1 MKYSGIGG
9 QAVIEGI
16 MMKNGDDYATAVRKP
31 DGQIEVEKDRYV
43 SLTERVKFFSLP
55 FVRGVFSFADS
66 MIIGMRTLTW
76 SASFFE
82 DDEDSEPGK
91 FELWLDRVF
100 GEKLETALMS
110 LVMVFSVVTA
120 IGILMVFPMVVSR
133 VLKQEIPSE
142 TVMAILEGVLRILIF
157 IGYIKLISRMED
169 IRRTFMYHGAEH
181 KCINCIE
188 HGLPLNV
195 ENVRRSS
202 KEHKRCGTSFLLIVM
217 VISILFFMVIRVDSL
232 WLRIVSRI
240 VLIPVIAGVSYEF
253 LRLAGR
259 SDSRLVDILSR
270 PGLWMQGLTTSEPDD
285 SMIEVAIQAVETVFD
300 WRAYLAENF
309 PEQEIPAE
317 KIPAEK
323 IPAEKIPAEK
333 ILAEKILAGKTSGE
347 SFSQGNGAAE
357 QSVEESIL
365 AEKFSDSRP
374 VEAG

>member
-31 DGQIEVEKDRYV
+31 DGEMEVARGRYV
-43 SLTERVKFFSLP
+43 SLTEKVKFFSLP

-66 MIIGMRTLTW
+66 MIIGMKTLTW
-76 SASFFE
+76 SAGFFE
-82 DDEDSEPGK
+82 DDESTEPGK

-100 GEKLETALMS
+100 GEKLEAALMS
-110 LVMVFSVVTA
+110 LVMVISVVLA
-120 IGILMVFPMVVSR
+120 IVIFMVFPMLLSR
-133 VLKQEIPSE
+133 VLHPLIPSE
-142 TVMAILEGVLRILIF
+142 TVMAILEGILRILIF
-157 IGYIKLISRMED
+157 ICYIKLISRMED

-188 HGLPLNV
+188 HGMELNV

-217 VISILFFMVIRVDSL
+217 VISILFFMVIRVDNL

-259 SDSRLVDILSR
+259 SESRLVNLLSR

-285 SMIEVAIQAVETVFD
+285 SMIEVAIRAVETVFD

-309 PEQEIPAE
+309 PETAVSEGGEAASCKAKME
-317 KIPAEK
+317 EA
-323 IPAEKIPAEK
+323 
-333 ILAEKILAGKTSGE
+333 AG
-347 SFSQGNGAAE
+347 
-357 QSVEESIL
+357 
-365 AEKFSDSRP
+365 
-374 VEAG
+374 

>member
-31 DGQIEVEKDRYV
+31 DGEIEVARGRYV
-43 SLTERVKFFSLP
+43 SLTEKVKFFSLP

-66 MIIGMRTLTW
+66 MIIGMKTLTW
-76 SASFFE
+76 SAGFFE
-82 DDEDSEPGK
+82 DDESTEPGK

-100 GEKLETALMS
+100 GEKLEAALMS
-110 LVMVFSVVTA
+110 LVMVISVVLA
-120 IGILMVFPMVVSR
+120 IVIFMVFPMLLSR
-133 VLKQEIPSE
+133 VLHPLIPSE
-142 TVMAILEGVLRILIF
+142 TVMAILEGILRILIF
-157 IGYIKLISRMED
+157 ICYIKLISRMED

-188 HGLPLNV
+188 HGMELNV

-217 VISILFFMVIRVDSL
+217 VISILFFMVIRVDNL

-259 SDSRLVDILSR
+259 SESRLVNLLSR

-285 SMIEVAIQAVETVFD
+285 SMIEVAIRAVETVFD
-300 WRAYLAENF
+300 WKAYLAENF
-309 PEQEIPAE
+309 PETAVSEGGEAASCKAKME
-317 KIPAEK
+317 EA
-323 IPAEKIPAEK
+323 
-333 ILAEKILAGKTSGE
+333 AG
-347 SFSQGNGAAE
+347 
-357 QSVEESIL
+357 
-365 AEKFSDSRP
+365 
-374 VEAG
+374 